1 MDLILEVR
9 TGRERVTMACH
20 GKLIGGKEAD
30 AFRRSA
36 LLLMGG
42 FDKLT
47 INLAGVRTVDCG
59 GLGSLASVLALRRGK
74 GQAGANHPRQPA
86 DRADA
91 PGHQAGGISGSRAA
105 FRRCQWLPASQRG
118 RRLRTWPVQ
127 RSLFPRL
134 IGGNQRGAESPPL
147 LNYFR

>member
-42 FDKLT
+42 FDNMTL
-47 INLAGVRTVDCG
+47 NLAGVRTMDSG
-59 GLGSLASVLALRRGK
+59 GLGTLASVLAQAVDKGK
-74 GQAGANHPRQPA
+74 QVRIIH
-86 DRADA
+86 
-91 PGHQAGGISGSRAA
+91 
-105 FRRCQWLPASQRG
+105 AS
-118 RRLRTWPVQ
+118 
-127 RSLFPRL
+127 
-134 IGGNQRGAESPPL
+134 PL
-147 LNYFR
+147 LTEMLKAAGLAHFLELGVHPAPPPVTDRHAAIA

>member
-1 MDLILEVR
+1 MDLVLEVR

-36 LLLMGG
+36 MLLMGG

-59 GLGSLASVLALRRGK
+59 GLGSLAAVLALAVNKGK
-74 GQAGANHPRQPA
+74 QIRVTRANPLIMQMLHITKLSDFLDPS
-86 DRADA
+86 
-91 PGHQAGGISGSRAA
+91 SGSEPQLVSNRRAVA
-105 FRRCQWLPASQRG
+105 
-118 RRLRTWPVQ
+118 
-127 RSLFPRL
+127 
-134 IGGNQRGAESPPL
+134 
-147 LNYFR
+147 

>member
-36 LLLMGG
+36 MLLMGG

-47 INLAGVRTVDCG
+47 INLAGVRSVDCG
-59 GLGSLASVLALRRGK
+59 GLGSLASVLAFAVDKGK
-74 GQAGANHPRQPA
+74 QVRITHASPLIMQMLQVTNLERFLDRPA
-86 DRADA
+86 DSDRK
-91 PGHQAGGISGSRAA
+91 
-105 FRRCQWLPASQRG
+105 W
-118 RRLRTWPVQ
+118 
-127 RSLFPRL
+127 
-134 IGGNQRGAESPPL
+134 
-147 LNYFR
+147 

>member
-36 LLLMGG
+36 MLLIGG

-47 INLAGVRTVDCG
+47 INLAGVRTMDCG
-59 GLGSLASVLALRRGK
+59 GLGSLASVLALAVDKGK
-74 GQAGANHPRQPA
+74 QVRITHASPLILEMLHTTNLAHFVEM
-86 DRADA
+86 
-91 PGHQAGGISGSRAA
+91 SGSSEPKNSGPQFVAA
-105 FRRCQWLPASQRG
+105 SHEA
-118 RRLRTWPVQ
+118 V
-127 RSLFPRL
+127 
-134 IGGNQRGAESPPL
+134 A
-147 LNYFR
+147 